1 MMTLEKSAQEAKCLT
16 RPKSCDEIFCTSTRK
31 MADDDDPLS
40 NAMQQMSVDGEDEVA
55 GVDNPGSFTHLH
67 NMQEEMERK
76 EKRAA
81 MMLAESK
88 ATLAESK
95 AQYKKTKE
103 LGRLMKQMKE
113 TSKRVY
119 ISSDPSDYPDDPA
132 DAEDAK
138 NDPDYSPAAS
148 SAKKEKKPPKKKASL
163 QVAAAPLGPGK
174 IAVLFHV
181 CKDTDGNVFVPREGA
196 FFFDF
201 ASEEQGAKVYGAALE
216 WERTVA
222 YEILAKVGDNV
233 EVVGEQVPTKI
244 TGIDRGYKNR

>member
-1 MMTLEKSAQEAKCLT
+1 
-16 RPKSCDEIFCTSTRK
+16 
-31 MADDDDPLS
+31 MADDDDALS
-40 NAMQQMSVDGEDEVA
+40 NAVQQMSMDGEEDEVA
-55 GVDNPGSFTHLH
+55 GVDNPGSFTHLLS
-67 NMQEEMERK
+67 MQDEMERREMK
-76 EKRAA
+76 AQ

-132 DAEDAK
+132 DAQDAK
-138 NDPDYSPAAS
+138 DLDYSPAAS
-148 SAKKEKKPPKKKASL
+148 SAKTKKPPKKKASL
-163 QVAAAPLGPGK
+163 EVAPAAAPLGPGK

-181 CKDTDGNVFVPREGA
+181 CRDTDGNVFVPREGA

-244 TGIDRGYKNR
+244 TGIDRGWKNK